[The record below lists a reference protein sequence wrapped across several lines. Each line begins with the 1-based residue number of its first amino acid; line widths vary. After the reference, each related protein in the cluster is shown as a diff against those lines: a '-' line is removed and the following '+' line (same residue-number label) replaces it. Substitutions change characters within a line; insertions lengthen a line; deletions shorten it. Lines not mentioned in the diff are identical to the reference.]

1 VADADGVAGARG
13 FWSVRASRTLAFRLA
28 LAGLAASTLIG
39 VTFALARP
47 AEFRAAFPGAA
58 SPAAFAGLLA
68 VGGAGLVAV
77 AGLWHWRRWA
87 VILYGI
93 VAAASLALDVAVRAP
108 AVHQAAVIVA
118 ALAVLGLAYANRARF
133 GAGPAGGAA

>member
-58 SPAAFAGLLA
+58 SPAAF
-68 VGGAGLVAV
+68 AGLVAV